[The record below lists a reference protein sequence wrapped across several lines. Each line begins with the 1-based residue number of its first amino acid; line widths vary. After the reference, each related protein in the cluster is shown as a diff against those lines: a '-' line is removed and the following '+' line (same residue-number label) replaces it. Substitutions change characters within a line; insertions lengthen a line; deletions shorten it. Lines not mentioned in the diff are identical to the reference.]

1 MPEIEGIRILIRI
14 LIVFPILYSAIDES
28 ADSVIAVRSDSVY
41 SEVGEGISSLDT
53 AVLLLIDATQIGY

>member
-14 LIVFPILYSAIDES
+14 LIVFPILYSVIDES
-28 ADSVIAVRSDSVY
+28 ADSVIAVRSDSVS
-41 SEVGEGISSLDT
+41 SEVSEGISSLGT